1 MFCVIY
7 RSSKRD
13 QTYLYVEKKDDFSRV
28 PEELMKGFGQPQL
41 AMILPLDGRKKL
53 VNADIEKVKQ
63 ALAEHGYYLQLPP
76 PPEDLLKQHLKIQT
90 ALKNNRYPAVAPYLS
105 ERVLRTTMK

>member
-28 PEELMKGFGQPQL
+28 PEELMKGFGQKICSNSIWQRPNKIHQTL
-41 AMILPLDGRKKL
+41 NVKL
-53 VNADIEKVKQ
+53 HPAAARSIDAV
-63 ALAEHGYYLQLPP
+63 
-76 PPEDLLKQHLKIQT
+76 PEIYDYVRGK
-90 ALKNNRYPAVAPYLS
+90 
-105 ERVLRTTMK
+105 

>member
-53 VNADIEKVKQ
+53 VNADIEKVIVTRDYVEGKTTF
-63 ALAEHGYYLQLPP
+63 
-76 PPEDLLKQHLKIQT
+76 PEIITKAK
-90 ALKNNRYPAVAPYLS
+90 KPAV
-105 ERVLRTTMK
+105 

>member
-28 PEELMKGFGQPQL
+28 PEELMKSFGKPHL
-41 AMILPLDGRKKL
+41 AMLLPLDGSKKL

-63 ALAEHGYYLQLPP
+63 AIKEQGFYLQVPP
-76 PPEDLLKQHLKIQT
+76 PPENLLKTIL
-90 ALKNNRYPAVAPYLS
+90 
-105 ERVLRTTMK
+105 

>member
-1 MFCVIY
+1 MLCVIY

-28 PEELMKGFGQPQL
+28 PEELMQGFGKPQL

-53 VNADIEKVKQ
+53 VNADIEKVKK
-63 ALAEHGYYLQLPP
+63 ALTEQGLFAV
-76 PPEDLLKQHLKIQT
+76 T
-90 ALKNNRYPAVAPYLS
+90 ATTRRFTETASFFDRAYPYR
-105 ERVLRTTMK
+105 E

>member
-63 ALAEHGYYLQLPP
+63 ALTEQCYYLQLPP
-76 PPEDLLKQHLKIQT
+76 PPEDLLKQHLF
-90 ALKNNRYPAVAPYLS
+90 
-105 ERVLRTTMK
+105 VLGQKTDDTQK

>member
-1 MFCVIY
+1 MPKPGILKSKSMFCVIY

-63 ALAEHGYYLQLPP
+63 ALTC
-76 PPEDLLKQHLKIQT
+76 LLYTSVNFRSVSSLKVSKR
-90 ALKNNRYPAVAPYLS
+90 KNNL
-105 ERVLRTTMK
+105 TI